1 MPEIPILKQLLL
13 VMSLSLVTVYVVR
26 RLRVPNIV
34 GYLIAG
40 IAIGPGALGLVK
52 DQHAVEVLAEI
63 GIVLLLFTI
72 GLKISLKDL
81 ARMRGLLIGAGGLQ
95 VLTTIILV
103 ASIAWLAG
111 VEPRRAV
118 FLGFLVALSSTA
130 VVLKLL
136 EDRGESG
143 APHGRLAL
151 GILIFQ
157 DLAIVP
163 MMLFLPLLGR
173 QGDAS
178 FGGAILALVES
189 LVLLSLLIGTAVF
202 VLPWLLERVVR
213 ARSPEIFTLAVL
225 VVVLGTAY
233 LTSQIGLSL
242 ALGAFLAGIVVSE
255 SRYAAQILAEVTPL
269 KDSLGGLFFVSIGML
284 LDPGIWFSAP
294 VMTLVLVIALVA
306 LKAAVVFAVALGFG
320 FGTRAATLS
329 AFGLAQV
336 GEFSFVLAEAGRGL
350 QLLTGDLFQMFL
362 SVSVLSMALTPPAML
377 AAPRLARVL
386 QRVALFGRRGRAVVQ
401 EKAAAPGDPTRP
413 LRDHV
418 IIVGAGVAGQ
428 NVARVLRSLAVD
440 HLFLELNPITVRQMQ
455 AEGERILY
463 GDATKREVLSKARIT
478 RARVVV
484 VTIPDPAATR
494 QIVALARG
502 LNPDAILIVRTRF
515 LTEVDGLYRLGANEV
530 VPEEFVTAVELVG
543 LVMSTYGVPERHIA
557 REKALIRH
565 ERYRLMRG
573 PDAAGE
579 PHPSL
584 KALASSADFDE
595 VVLAPDS
602 PALGRDLR
610 ELALRSRAGVTV
622 VGVERDGRVTGNPD
636 PGFTLAAGD
645 GLLLFGTAEQLESA
659 RKLLAPP
666 PPPPGVEGD
675 AAPEDG
681 PGADPEPEPPADVDA

>member
-1 MPEIPILKQLLL
+1 MPEIPILKELLL
-13 VMSLSLVTVYVVR
+13 VMSLSLVTVYAVR

-34 GYLIAG
+34 GFLVAG

-52 DQHAVEVLAEI
+52 DRHAIEVLAEI

-72 GLKISLKDL
+72 GVKISLKDL
-81 ARMRGLLIGAGGLQ
+81 ARMRGVLIGAGGLQ
-95 VLTTIILV
+95 VLITAVLV
-103 ASIAWLAG
+103 AGIAWLAG
-111 VEPRRAV
+111 VEPNRAV
-118 FLGFLVALSSTA
+118 FLGFLIALSSTA

-163 MMLFLPLLGR
+163 MMLLLPLLGR

-178 FGGAILALVES
+178 WGGALLALLES
-189 LVLLSLLIGTAVF
+189 VVLLSVLIGAAVF

-213 ARSPEIFTLAVL
+213 TRSPEIFTLAVL

-233 LTSQIGLSL
+233 LTSRIGLSL

-255 SRYAAQILAEVTPL
+255 SRYAAQILAEVTPFR
-269 KDSLGGLFFVSIGML
+269 DSLGGLFFVSIGML
-284 LDPGIWFSAP
+284 VDPGIWVGAP
-294 VMTLVLVIALVA
+294 VTTLGLVIALVT
-306 LKAAVVFAVALGFG
+306 LKAAVVFAVALAFG
-320 FGTRAATLS
+320 FGTRAATLG
-329 AFGLAQV
+329 ALGLAQV
-336 GEFSFVLAEAGRGL
+336 GEFSFVLAEAGRDFRL
-350 QLLTGDLFQMFL
+350 FAGDLFQMFL
-362 SVSVLSMALTPPAML
+362 SVSVLSMALTPLAML
-377 AAPRLARVL
+377 AAPRLARIL
-386 QRVALFGRRGRAVVQ
+386 QRAALPGRRKRTAV
-401 EKAAAPGDPTRP
+401 EDEAPEVRDPTRP

-428 NVARVLRSLAVD
+428 NVARVLRSLDVD
-440 HLFLELNPITVRQMQ
+440 HVFLELNPITVRQMQ
-455 AEGERILY
+455 DTGERILY
-463 GDATKREVLSKARIT
+463 GDATKREVLAKARIT
-478 RARVVV
+478 RARVLV
-484 VTIPDPAATR
+484 VTIPDPAAAR
-494 QIVALARG
+494 QIVVIARG
-502 LNPDAILIVRTRF
+502 LNAEVILIVRTRF

-543 LVMSTYGVPERHIA
+543 LVMATYGVPERHVT

-565 ERYRLMRG
+565 ERYRMLRG
-573 PDAAGE
+573 AEAAGE

-602 PALGRDLR
+602 PAVGQDLR
-610 ELALRSRAGVTV
+610 ALALRSRAGVTV

-636 PGFTLAAGD
+636 PGFRLAARD
-645 GLLLFGTAEQLESA
+645 GLLLFGAAEQLESA
-659 RKLLAPP
+659 RALLAPP
-666 PPPPGVEGD
+666 P
-675 AAPEDG
+675 ARPEV
-681 PGADPEPEPPADVDA
+681 APADEAS